1 MSEGMLEEKL
11 NKGGQIFF
19 CSLNNKFS
27 GQSLN
32 PILEAIIDQQIFEG

>member
-11 NKGGQIFF
+11 NKWSQIFF
-19 CSLNNKFS
+19 CSLNNNFS